1 MSFKDNCVFQGGN
14 QSYSNQNKIN
24 KVELNKS
31 DTALIIGTLVI
42 LC

>member
-1 MSFKDNCVFQGGN
+1 MSFKDNFVFQGGN
-14 QSYSNQNKIN
+14 QSHSNQNKIN
-24 KVELNKS
+24 KVELSKS